1 MSASGYL
8 LALCAGAAAS
18 CLGCNA
24 PAATTPSE
32 PTSTR
37 DDVNLAAPREPI
49 GPVAPLRDG
58 ELDAASVAA
67 PTARPVPSEE
77 RDAGTSLDAGESP
90 EPLLL
95 HLDVEGGATPMRP
108 AFQPKT
114 RRYAVIVTERFDA
127 LRLTA
132 NLARGLTLSVDG
144 RPIASDEPLDLPAT
158 PDTTIELLVT
168 NAEGQSATYS
178 LVVLPPD
185 FPDLVINVHEAG
197 SSSDP
202 IYVALKSDGADY
214 LAKLDAHAVPLFY
227 RALDRNGYDF
237 KKHPGG
243 ELSYSTVETEAEGA
257 VHTLLDADFE
267 PVGTVQTEG
276 LVHTDEHEFHVLPNG
291 NYVLLSYERS
301 DRDMTAYGGEPNQ
314 QVYDGVLQELTPDRE
329 VVFQWNSWD
338 HMDYA
343 DRLYGDRDYAHIN
356 SIFVE
361 ADGNWIVSS
370 RGLSQVLKVERSSG
384 DVLWRFG
391 GKSGEFEF
399 LDDPLANLCGQH
411 TVTRTARGT
420 LLLFDNGQH
429 CWPENPE
436 RGEHTRVAEYELD
449 EKSRT
454 ARLVWSYHREDAYT
468 YSQGSA
474 QRLSNGNTFI
484 GWGLGP
490 KSLLSEVDAVG
501 NLVFDVSASDGLFAT
516 YRAHRFPD

>member
-1 MSASGYL
+1 L
-8 LALCAGAAAS
+8 LALCAGAALW
-18 CLGCNA
+18 CFGCNA
-24 PAATTPSE
+24 PAATALSE
-32 PTSTR
+32 RAAAR
-37 DDVNLAAPREPI
+37 DGTGAAVTKGPALAGE
-49 GPVAPLRDG
+49 PLRDG
-58 ELDAASVAA
+58 GVDASSV
-67 PTARPVPSEE
+67 TESSARPTP
-77 RDAGTSLDAGESP
+77 RGTNDAGTSPDASESP

-108 AFQPKT
+108 VFEPRT
-114 RRYAVIVTERFDA
+114 RRYSVIVTERFDA
-127 LRLTA
+127 LRLTVA
-132 NLARGLTLSVDG
+132 LARGLTLSVDG
-144 RPIASDEPLDLPAT
+144 SPVASDAPLDLPAT
-158 PDTTIELLVT
+158 PDTTTELLVSNT
-168 NAEGQSATYS
+168 EGHSATYS

-185 FPDLVINVHEAG
+185 FPDLVVNVHEPG

-202 IYVALKSDGADY
+202 IYVALKSEETDY
-214 LAKLDAHAVPLFY
+214 LAKLDANAVPLFY
-227 RALDRNGYDF
+227 RALERHGYDF

-257 VHTLLDADFE
+257 VHTLLDADFA

-276 LVHTDEHEFHVLPNG
+276 LVNTDEHEFHVLPNG
-291 NYVLLSYERS
+291 NYVLLSYERA
-301 DRDMTAYGGEPNQ
+301 DRDMTAYGGEANQ
-314 QVYDGVLQELTPDRE
+314 RVYDGVLQELTRDRE

-338 HMDYA
+338 HVNYE
-343 DRLYGDRDYAHIN
+343 DRLYGDYDYAHIN
-356 SIFVE
+356 SVFVE

-370 RGLSQVLKVERSSG
+370 RGLSQVLKIERATG
-384 DVLWRFG
+384 EVLWRFG

-399 LDDPLANLCGQH
+399 LEDPFANLCGQH
-411 TVTRTARGT
+411 TVTRTPDGT
-420 LLLFDNGQH
+420 VLLFDNGQH

-449 EKSRT
+449 EERRT
-454 ARLVWSYHREDAYT
+454 ARLVWSYHRKDAYT

-490 KSLLSEVDAVG
+490 RSLLSEVDAAG